1 MKKILVIGKK
11 GFISFNLIKFL
22 RKKKIILS
30 SINFE
35 NFLKKKKQFYNKF
48 NIIIN
53 CSSNI
58 KFIKKRYNHVNDNE
72 LIIAKKISD
81 LNIKLITL
89 STRKVYKKG
98 TNIKETSII
107 KPSCNYSKNK
117 LISEIAVQKILK
129 NKSLILRIVN
139 LIGLPIKNKRK
150 LHNTFIDIFFK
161 KVNQGIIYDNKK
173 NFKDFLSITKFNEIV
188 FKLIQ
193 KNAFGIYNVSLGK
206 KVFLNDIIMW
216 LNFYNKKKT
225 KTTLIKKNFKSD
237 NFTLNNKKLLNIIKI
252 KIDINN
258 LKNECFLIS
267 RKFFLKK

>member
-1 MKKILVIGKK
+1 M
-11 GFISFNLIKFL
+11 
-22 RKKKIILS
+22 
-30 SINFE
+30 
-35 NFLKKKKQFYNKF
+35 
-48 NIIIN
+48 
-53 CSSNI
+53 
-58 KFIKKRYNHVNDNE
+58 
-72 LIIAKKISD
+72 
-81 LNIKLITL
+81 
-89 STRKVYKKG
+89 
-98 TNIKETSII
+98 
-107 KPSCNYSKNK
+107 
-117 LISEIAVQKILK
+117 
-129 NKSLILRIVN
+129 N

-225 KTTLIKKNFKSD
+225 KTLIKKNFKSD

>member
-1 MKKILVIGKK
+1 MYRIGFLFDKKNNWISKYFDKTQFKLSKKYKFSFLYSEQNIKNYDVLFVINYMKIIDQKIL
-11 GFISFNLIKFL
+11 N
-22 RKKKIILS
+22 
-30 SINFE
+30 
-35 NFLKKKKQFYNKF
+35 
-48 NIIIN
+48 
-53 CSSNI
+53 
-58 KFIKKRYNHVNDNE
+58 
-72 LIIAKKISD
+72 
-81 LNIKLITL
+81 
-89 STRKVYKKG
+89 
-98 TNIKETSII
+98 
-107 KPSCNYSKNK
+107 KNK
-117 LISEIAVQKILK
+117 LNLVVHESNLPKGKGFAPVQWQILN
-129 NKSLILRIVN
+129 NKSLILRISN
-139 LIGLPIKNKRK
+139 IIGIPINNKRK
-150 LHNTFIDIFFK
+150 IHQTFVDIFFK
-161 KVNQGIIYDNKK
+161 KIKEGIKYENKK
-173 NFKDFLSITKFNEIV
+173 NFKDFLPITKFNEIV

>member
-1 MKKILVIGKK
+1 M
-11 GFISFNLIKFL
+11 
-22 RKKKIILS
+22 
-30 SINFE
+30 
-35 NFLKKKKQFYNKF
+35 
-48 NIIIN
+48 
-53 CSSNI
+53 
-58 KFIKKRYNHVNDNE
+58 
-72 LIIAKKISD
+72 
-81 LNIKLITL
+81 
-89 STRKVYKKG
+89 
-98 TNIKETSII
+98 
-107 KPSCNYSKNK
+107 
-117 LISEIAVQKILK
+117 
-129 NKSLILRIVN
+129 N